1 MSRSRSA
8 QGRGAPG
15 EGGTGWGGGQ
25 GFVARREKAQVLESR
40 SAATESLDDAV
51 VLGLG
56 FGGWGLLY
64 HQSPGDALG
73 GHPQP
78 MN

>member
-25 GFVARREKAQVLESR
+25 GFVARREKAQVLEQER
-40 SAATESLDDAV
+40 RDREPGDAV

-56 FGGWGLLY
+56 FGVWGLLY
-64 HQSPGDALG
+64 L
-73 GHPQP
+73 
-78 MN
+78 